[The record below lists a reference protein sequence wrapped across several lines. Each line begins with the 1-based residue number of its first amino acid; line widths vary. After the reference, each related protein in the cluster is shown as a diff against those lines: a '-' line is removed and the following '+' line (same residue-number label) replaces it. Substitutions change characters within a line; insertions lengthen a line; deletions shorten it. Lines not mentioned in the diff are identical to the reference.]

1 MRRALQRAKAG
12 RILDRK
18 RTHNEMVANVDRHM
32 KVLTRYKIRRVTI
45 EEDGTS
51 KLSGLGFLM
60 VNPHTARPN
69 GSSSGNLNILGLL
82 KALRIPRLLRL
93 VRLLRVVKILKI
105 RPEFRRWLQ
114 YSRHANLLRLVRLV
128 LVFLIINHYVACIWY
143 GASQVMRP
151 G

>member
-60 VNPHTARPN
+60 VNPHSTTYK
-69 GSSSGNLNILGLL
+69 LWQ
-82 KALRIPRLLRL
+82 L
-93 VRLLRVVKILKI
+93 VSAGI
-105 RPEFRRWLQ
+105 
-114 YSRHANLLRLVRLV
+114 A
-128 LVFLIINHYVACIWY
+128 LVFARHTSSPHCWCA
-143 GASQVMRP
+143 
-151 G
+151 